1 MPRMLQDM
9 VVVITGASAG
19 IGQALARELGVR
31 GARLVLSARR
41 GQRLEELN
49 HALGGSHL
57 VVQADVSRTQDCRM
71 LIDRAVDRYGR
82 IDTLVCN
89 AGYGLYQSVAA
100 TSPQQM
106 RDIFATNFFG
116 TTDCIHFAV
125 PVMRRQSVRD
135 GYRGQVMIVS
145 SSVARRAIVFMGAY
159 CATKAAQLSIA
170 EALRVELMPCRI
182 AVTSV
187 HPIQTGTEFGRVA
200 EAAGHIRL
208 PSSPVRQP
216 VELVARKMLRAIE
229 RPVAELWPFAAAGW
243 AFGLATLL
251 PGLVDRMI
259 GKYRE
264 TVLRR
269 NPDMPF

>member
-1 MPRMLQDM
+1 M

-19 IGQALARELGVR
+19 IGQALARLLAIR
-31 GARLVLSARR
+31 GARLVLAARR
-41 GQRLEELN
+41 LERLEDLN
-49 HALGGSHL
+49 RALGGSHL
-57 VVQADVSRTQDCRM
+57 VVQTDVSKPDECRS
-71 LIDRAVDRYGR
+71 LIDRAAQHFGR

-89 AGYGLYQSVAA
+89 AGYGIYQSVEA

-125 PVMRRQSVRD
+125 PVMLRQGVRD

-200 EAAGHIRL
+200 EAAGHIRM
-208 PSSPVRQP
+208 PASPVRQP
-216 VELVARKMLRAIE
+216 VELVARKMVRAIE
-229 RPVAELWPFAAAGW
+229 RPVAELWPYAAARW
-243 AFGLATLL
+243 AFGLGTLV

-259 GKYRE
+259 LKYRQR
-264 TVLRR
+264 VLRE
-269 NPDMPF
+269 NPDVPF